1 MYDEGQTIFY
11 EDDGTYFKKK
21 SYFNS
26 EDGVSQVNSSSYEI
40 EDGRGGITKLVGK
53 ANYASS
59 PQSHKLG
66 SIWFFDE
73 MWQEIVNSKRKFYY
87 RGKESNGPIH
97 AACYEKPFLVFYTEG
112 IEDPTEADAVFCGF
126 QTWGSGKGDK
136 QTFGYHKKDDCGYL
150 CVSGADN
157 DKILTLFQMPW
168 NEDIV
173 FNIGS
178 KSGYCYQTDG
188 GATKPLSFEVE
199 IGEKDDDDMAINSS
213 DVTLKNIFAPFVS

>member
-1 MYDEGQTIFY
+1 MQSVNVPKSDLGSITWDYFKQE
-11 EDDGTYFKKK
+11 DGTYNFENC
-21 SYFNS
+21 YF
-26 EDGVSQVNSSSYEI
+26 
-40 EDGRGGITKLVGK
+40 L
-53 ANYASS
+53 
-59 PQSHKLG
+59 
-66 SIWFFDE
+66 
-73 MWQEIVNSKRKFYY
+73 
-87 RGKESNGPIH
+87 
-97 AACYEKPFLVFYTEG
+97 
-112 IEDPTEADAVFCGF
+112 GF

-188 GATKPLSFEVE
+188 GNTKPLSFEVE
-199 IGEKDDDDMAINSS
+199 IGEKN
-213 DVTLKNIFAPFVS
+213 DV